1 MAKTKRRLVQAWVTP
16 VADDPEAISASMVA
30 RAHLPGTARVQALRR
45 VRLFELD
52 GDLPAEPKVAEL
64 LHRSTQFYNPHKER
78 CHLRTAAA
86 EPAPLDPGEHGV
98 LVWERDGERRPAAER
113 WWEHQTGTP
122 IVVRE
127 GVAWVARVEAGDA
140 AGELLDALVV
150 VRDRRHGL
158 LCNPHAQTHR
168 NGGADVPLPWFGDPA
183 AARTPRR
190 RKSS

>member
-1 MAKTKRRLVQAWVTP
+1 
-16 VADDPEAISASMVA
+16 MVA
-30 RAHLPGTARVQALRR
+30 RAHLPGTASVQALRR

-52 GDLPAEPKVAEL
+52 GDLPAAPKVAEL

-78 CHLRTAAA
+78 CHVRTAAT
-86 EPAPLDPGEHGV
+86 EPAPLDRGERAV
-98 LVWERDGERRPAAER
+98 LVWEREGERRPAAER

-127 GVAWVARVEAGDA
+127 GVAWVARIEADGTA
-140 AGELLDALVV
+140 EAVLDALVV

-168 NGGADVPLPWFGDPA
+168 GAGADVPLPWFENVA